1 MGYRRLVIPVS
12 GSHRCFPK
20 PVCGV
25 SFLPPSILP
34 RGLLPSGLLTPT
46 PCPNSPSVAPPFL
59 RHIPNGIRLCGL
71 TNVDYFLRNK
81 PSVIGLM
88 HAVHDGIAHMIVA
101 DSDVF
106 LLRSQT
112 VHLCVTSLMTAPSCV
127 SWTEALCLSDC
138 LYTAL
143 PR

>member
-1 MGYRRLVIPVS
+1 
-12 GSHRCFPK
+12 
-20 PVCGV
+20 
-25 SFLPPSILP
+25 
-34 RGLLPSGLLTPT
+34 
-46 PCPNSPSVAPPFL
+46 
-59 RHIPNGIRLCGL
+59 
-71 TNVDYFLRNK
+71 VDYFLRNK

-143 PR
+143 PRWASIWPQAARWQHTLTSQSRLQVGY